1 MKSQRRI
8 IVSPVIGLSLIVI
21 GALFLFGRVLNIGT
35 LWPLFVLVPGL
46 LCLYFAVSNGRS
58 GAPLAIPGAI
68 ISGTGALLLYQSVTG
83 NWQSWA
89 YAWTLYPAFLGGG
102 MVLMGNLS
110 RNDQPRKAGRRLII
124 GGLAAFAF
132 FGLLFES
139 TIFNRLFAGVGWP
152 VILIALGVFLVMRG
166 ARAPRSTQTWTPAPT
181 LPPTPKA
188 KRIALDDLPGPFEP
202 LRPAEPV
209 EVKNPDGGSGQS

>member
-1 MKSQRRI
+1 MKSQRGI
-8 IVSPVIGLSLIVI
+8 IVSPVIGLSLIII
-21 GALFLFGRVLNIGT
+21 GALFLFGRVLSIGT
-35 LWPLFVLVPGL
+35 LWPLFVLGPGL

-102 MVLMGNLS
+102 MMLMGNLS
-110 RNDQPRKAGRRLII
+110 GSDHSRKAGRRLII
-124 GGLAAFAF
+124 GGLAAFAV

-139 TIFNRLFAGVGWP
+139 TIFNRMFAGLGWP
-152 VILIALGVFLVMRG
+152 VILIALGVVLLMRG
-166 ARAPRSTQTWTPAPT
+166 TRSPRSVKPWTPAPT
-181 LPPTPKA
+181 LSAAPKA
-188 KRIALDDLPGPFEP
+188 KRITLDDLPGPFEP

-209 EVKNPDGGSGQS
+209 EVKSPDEGNSQS

>member
-1 MKSQRRI
+1 MRSQRSI
-8 IVSPVIGLSLIVI
+8 IGTPVIGLSLMII
-21 GALFLFGRVLNIGT
+21 GALVLFGRVLNIGT
-35 LWPLFVLVPGL
+35 LWPMFVLGPGL
-46 LCLYFAVSNGRS
+46 LCLYFAVSRGRS

-68 ISGTGALLLYQSVTG
+68 ISGTGGLLLYQSITG

-89 YAWTLYPAFLGGG
+89 YAWTLYPVFLGGG

-110 RNDQPRKAGRRLII
+110 NSDHSRKAGRRLII

-139 TIFNRLFAGVGWP
+139 TIFTRLFAGLGWP
-152 VILIALGVFLVMRG
+152 AILIALGVFLVMRG
-166 ARAPRSTQTWTPAPT
+166 TRMPHSGKAWTPAST
-181 LPPTPKA
+181 LSAAPKA

-202 LRPAEPV
+202 LHPTEPV
-209 EVKNPDGGSGQS
+209 EVKNPNGGNPQS